1 MIYRGQIN
9 MGGAGSVELLGDLRS
24 HSMRSGFRAADLT
37 TTLLWPT
44 YPTGTHH
51 GGQSS
56 FGGRNPGISWTS
68 LMEGVRDTPAGRN
81 PGNNLTGLR
90 TPPTAVVPQAPDT
103 NNVLQKIRNGSME
116 SATELGRIYDPC
128 LWNWPLGSSDIP
140 TNATSHPNRGGG
152 NTLRIGRNEHPKF
165 STNGQVAHQLLDLF
179 AATTNP
185 PGPGGSVTMKIPG
198 KINLNTATTNAL
210 RALVAGVTHRNDPDQ
225 QPSSLVVNN
234 STVERFIQGVAEAR
248 TAKPFFSAAELSNL
262 TNAAGEGVF
271 GNATSLAVTDWND
284 AGTEEWF
291 SRIHH
296 LSAVRSRNFLIHVI
310 GQAMRTN
317 QSSTP
322 ISSSR
327 IVVQVYMS
335 PQRSAN
341 GLTTNSQVL
350 TLNRW
355 SL

>member
-1 MIYRGQIN
+1 
-9 MGGAGSVELLGDLRS
+9 
-24 HSMRSGFRAADLT
+24 
-37 TTLLWPT
+37 
-44 YPTGTHH
+44 
-51 GGQSS
+51 
-56 FGGRNPGISWTS
+56 
-68 LMEGVRDTPAGRN
+68 MEGVRDTPRGTS
-81 PGNNLTGLR
+81 PGNNLNGLI
-90 TPPTAVVPQAPDT
+90 TPPTAVAAQTPDT
-103 NNVLQKIRNGSME
+103 NNVLQKIRNANME
-116 SATELGRIYDPC
+116 SATELGRIYDPG
-128 LWNWPLGSSDIP
+128 LWNWTAGSSDIP

-179 AATTNP
+179 AATTNG
-185 PGPGGSVTMKIPG
+185 PGPGGAVVMGIPG
-198 KINLNTATTNAL
+198 KINLNTASSNAL
-210 RALVAGVTHRNDPDQ
+210 RALVAGVTHRNDSGQLPGG
-225 QPSSLVVNN
+225 SGLVVNTN
-234 STVERFIQGVAEAR
+234 TANLFIEAVTEIR
-248 TAKPFFSAAELSNL
+248 KTRPLFSPSELSSL
-262 TNAAGEGVF
+262 TNPAGQAVF
-271 GNATSLAVTDWND
+271 GNAASLAVTDWND
-284 AGTEEWF
+284 AGAEEWF